1 MAQSSQLSQS
11 NQLSQFPSIETILDQ
26 TNFSTFHEEIEQM
39 TEKKQIQLK
48 NEEYKA
54 LTRFRLNL
62 LEYYQQHKET
72 IQGQYTAEL
81 QKLEKE
87 IYQMLKQYKDEI
99 ISIRAKYLK
108 TDVPEE
114 LGVFIN
120 PLPKRKIRYTASL
133 KDRYIAG
140 DDFKREVDRLPQK
153 FQELLRHEIEEINEA
168 RDQEIQA
175 VKEKKN
181 QQRDYFWKSLD
192 QLGKGYEQKKM
203 AIQEFDAAEEFDIK
217 TVLRRYEGNIIR
229 ARMKYIE
236 LSQLPNENGNE
247 NGGQGIQ
254 GQGPNVTDAKEK
266 EKERMLNSD
275 KLYTDAIIQ
284 EKIRIPFNK
293 MSNNMTRFFENYA
306 EKMIECKCRNEGYV
320 RMGSCSVLSYSTGL
334 LNSDSIIYN
343 VIYSVN
349 VCYPYENMEVE
360 CKIKN
365 ITKIG
370 IRAIISEQNN
380 PIILFISREHNPD
393 KDFDQYKENQIIKVK
408 ILGHRFELND
418 EYISVIGELID

>member
-1 MAQSSQLSQS
+1 MA
-11 NQLSQFPSIETILDQ
+11 QFPSIETILDQ
-26 TNFSTFHEEIEQM
+26 TNFSTFHEEVEQM
-39 TEKKQIQLK
+39 TEKKQIQLR

-54 LTRFRLNL
+54 LSAFRLKL
-62 LEYYQQHKET
+62 LEYYQEHKET
-72 IQGQYTAEL
+72 IEGQYTAEL

-87 IYQMLKQYKDEI
+87 VYQMLKVYKDEI
-99 ISIRAKYLK
+99 IAMRAKYLK

-140 DDFKREVDRLPQK
+140 DDFKREVDRMPKK
-153 FQELLRHEIEEINEA
+153 FQEMLQHEIEEINQSK
-168 RDQEIQA
+168 DQEIQA

-192 QLGKGYEQKKM
+192 KLGKGYEQKKV
-203 AIQEFDAAEEFDIK
+203 AIQEFDASEEFDIK
-217 TVLRRYEGNIIR
+217 TVLRRYEGNVIR

-236 LSQLPNENGNE
+236 LSQVPNAEVNGAVE
-247 NGGQGIQ
+247 QDL
-254 GQGPNVTDAKEK
+254 GPIEK

-275 KLYTDAIIQ
+275 KLYTEAIIQ